1 MCVYALPRAAFQC
14 FRSAAIRLR
23 RGKKSVPSS
32 NRRFYVSVN
41 RIINRAPPFEK
52 ALRLFAETYR
62 LPTPALIKIIW
73 KSADNPQ
80 LLNAL
85 FVLMGPTQTTSPFD
99 TSSTLS
105 LKPIVSIV
113 SIYFLM
119 RLCVYVSYT
128 RNCLRHSHSFIKSIH
143 VRTKIWSGNS
153 TKVSLY
159 IQGRLTWNPIRLP
172 QF

>member
-23 RGKKSVPSS
+23 REKKKKKKRKRAIFES
-32 NRRFYVSVN
+32 RFLRVCVN

-52 ALRLFAETYR
+52 ALRLFSETYR

-80 LLNAL
+80 TDANNY
-85 FVLMGPTQTTSPFD
+85 SPFD

-105 LKPIVSIV
+105 LTPIVSII

-143 VRTKIWSGNS
+143 VRAKIWSGNS

-159 IQGRLTWNPIRLP
+159 VQGWLAWNPIRLP